1 MKEED
6 EKEEEKEEKPFGVS
20 NVLPGLAPALMSDD
34 KGFQSNTFC
43 ITGPEPPP
51 PLPPPTAVAPQQQ
64 QQQLRLRAPR
74 MSRIHANS
82 VRAVLVK
89 GSFRL
94 LELSRIPYKL
104 SLPPII
110 FLDLNSV

>member
-6 EKEEEKEEKPFGVS
+6 EKEKEKEKKPFGVS

-51 PLPPPTAVAPQQQ
+51 PPPPTAVAAQQQQ

-74 MSRIHANS
+74 MSRIHANCMS
-82 VRAVLVK
+82 RVRNTHHA
-89 GSFRL
+89 S
-94 LELSRIPYKL
+94 
-104 SLPPII
+104 
-110 FLDLNSV
+110 